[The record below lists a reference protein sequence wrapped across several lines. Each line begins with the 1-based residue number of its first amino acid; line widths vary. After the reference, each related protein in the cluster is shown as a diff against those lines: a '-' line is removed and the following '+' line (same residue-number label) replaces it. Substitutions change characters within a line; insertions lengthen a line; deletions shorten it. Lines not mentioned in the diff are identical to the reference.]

1 MTMTSTPWRRIFAK
15 VWLPKFPRRRWKAR
29 SRPMLEGTVEAYVV
43 AGHKGNPVQK
53 KVGPGGAGGLEEL
66 WHAGKGKAAD
76 PGFDPA

>member
-1 MTMTSTPWRRIFAK
+1 MSLNDDDVHAMASHLRGGLVAK
-15 VWLPKFPRRRWKAR
+15 VPEAT
-29 SRPMLEGTVEAYVV
+29 LEGTVEADEVYVV

-53 KVGPGGAGGLEEL
+53 KVGSGGAGGLEEL